1 MKNMKQIKSK
11 VKGLFLVAFMLMFVF
26 SLCSCSDKKA
36 KEFGQDDTV
45 STELNHEIE
54 SAESQNVRKYVEEK
68 YGIADNPIYG
78 RRIAHAETEAG
89 TKRTT
94 YDEKIKED
102 SKGGSIF
109 YKTVNLE
116 GKKDGL
122 VCVYLSDSENNG
134 IFLKTNYGHYTTT
147 LSSPSPSKNR
157 CYAIVKNDYFVSV
170 ELSEEKDFVD
180 DDLVYNEE
188 ISIYKLN
195 SDDMEEMYSI
205 SRELES
211 GANKLKTFEI
221 KSDSE
226 WIIYAAGYGSYT
238 AEGAEFVSTQQDFCN
253 RANEILK
260 SCSLDCITL
269 NKTSWN
275 NRWFGMDID
284 EKGINDNMVKVDF
297 SSSDPVV
304 DENGDEVT
312 DIFIKINDEKQ
323 QLAEGEVL
331 EEIEDY
337 PVTYGQKTET
347 IPENPIVMPENIP
360 QSIDVD
366 DLQDLRYFNID
377 GFWRSSDYR
386 YVYHIYTQHPDNGF
400 GTLYFADLEGESK
413 AKHGQVKQTSSYSV
427 VLKAMENNEFSPE
440 VYASNNQLI
449 SDEITLIKVDDWV
462 ASSLIGVWSD
472 DSKTYTFDSD
482 GTYEVKTSDDWYWGQ
497 YFIID
502 ENQIVLGEHLDDL
515 RVYDYTIEGNSF
527 TLNERTFVRQ

>member
-1 MKNMKQIKSK
+1 M
-11 VKGLFLVAFMLMFVF
+11 
-26 SLCSCSDKKA
+26 
-36 KEFGQDDTV
+36 
-45 STELNHEIE
+45 
-54 SAESQNVRKYVEEK
+54 
-68 YGIADNPIYG
+68 
-78 RRIAHAETEAG
+78 
-89 TKRTT
+89 
-94 YDEKIKED
+94 
-102 SKGGSIF
+102 
-109 YKTVNLE
+109 
-116 GKKDGL
+116 
-122 VCVYLSDSENNG
+122 
-134 IFLKTNYGHYTTT
+134 
-147 LSSPSPSKNR
+147 
-157 CYAIVKNDYFVSV
+157 
-170 ELSEEKDFVD
+170 
-180 DDLVYNEE
+180 
-188 ISIYKLN
+188 
-195 SDDMEEMYSI
+195 
-205 SRELES
+205 
-211 GANKLKTFEI
+211 
-221 KSDSE
+221 
-226 WIIYAAGYGSYT
+226 
-238 AEGAEFVSTQQDFCN
+238 
-253 RANEILK
+253 
-260 SCSLDCITL
+260 
-269 NKTSWN
+269 
-275 NRWFGMDID
+275 
-284 EKGINDNMVKVDF
+284 
-297 SSSDPVV
+297 
-304 DENGDEVT
+304 
-312 DIFIKINDEKQ
+312 
-323 QLAEGEVL
+323 AEGEVL